1 MSAWLGWVLPP
12 LVGAVIGGVTNDVAI
27 RMLFRPHVP
36 WRVLGWRVPL
46 TPGLIPRERS
56 QIAYAIAETF
66 TQHVLDGD
74 QVADLLL
81 TDAVRARLKDKVAGM
96 VDQLGGLLGANAAML
111 GMAKGMAGDLLLRE
125 IDALARADGP
135 SGDHIRER
143 IRERI
148 DALDVARLE
157 DLVLGFSR
165 RQFRA
170 ITWFGVLLGGLIG
183 LTQVLLAQLLPA
195 VGAAA
200 G

>member
-1 MSAWLGWVLPP
+1 MLPP

-27 RMLFRPHVP
+27 RMLFRPYAP

-46 TPGLIPRERS
+46 TPGLIPRERA
-56 QIAYAIAETF
+56 QIAHAIAETF

-81 TDAVRARLKDKVAGM
+81 TDAVCSRLKDKVAGM
-96 VDQLGGLLGANAAML
+96 VEQLGGLLGANAAML

-157 DLVLGFSR
+157 ELVLGFSR
-165 RQFRA
+165 KQFRA

-183 LTQVLLAQLLPA
+183 MAQVLLAHVLPA
-195 VGAAA
+195 A

>member
-1 MSAWLGWVLPP
+1 LSAWAGWVLPP

-27 RMLFRPHVP
+27 RMLFRPYAP

-46 TPGLIPRERS
+46 TPGLIPRERA

-66 TQHVLDGD
+66 TEHVLDTD

-81 TDAVRARLKDKVAGM
+81 TERVRAALKDKMAGM
-96 VDQLGGLLGANAAML
+96 VDQLGGLLGANPAML
-111 GMAKGMAGDLLLRE
+111 SMAKGMAGDLLLRE

-135 SGDHIRER
+135 SGEHIRER

-148 DALDVARLE
+148 DALDVAKLE
-157 DLVLGFSR
+157 ALVLGFSR

-183 LTQVLLAQLLPA
+183 VAQVLLMQVLPA
-195 VGAAA
+195 A

>member
-1 MSAWLGWVLPP
+1 MSVWASWVLPP
-12 LVGAVIGGVTNDVAI
+12 VIGAIIGGVTNDVAI
-27 RMLFRPHVP
+27 RMLFRPYAP

-46 TPGLIPRERS
+46 TPGLIPRERA
-56 QIAYAIAETF
+56 QIAQAIAQTF
-66 TQHVLDGD
+66 TEHVLDTD

-81 TDAVRARLKDKVAGM
+81 TDRVRAALRDKVAGM
-96 VDQLGGLLGANAAML
+96 VDQLGGLLGANPAML
-111 GMAKGMAGDLLLRE
+111 TMAKGMAGDLLLRE

-135 SGDHIRER
+135 TGEHIRER

-157 DLVLGFSR
+157 ALVLGFSR
-165 RQFRA
+165 KQFRA

-183 LTQVLLAQLLPA
+183 VAQVLLTQVLPA
-195 VGAAA
+195 G

>member
-1 MSAWLGWVLPP
+1 MSVWASWVLPP
-12 LVGAVIGGVTNDVAI
+12 VIGAIIGGVTNDVAI
-27 RMLFRPHVP
+27 RMLFRPYAP

-46 TPGLIPRERS
+46 TPGLIPRERA
-56 QIAYAIAETF
+56 QIAQAIAQTF
-66 TQHVLDGD
+66 TEHVLDTD

-81 TDAVRARLKDKVAGM
+81 TDRVRAALRDKVAGM
-96 VDQLGGLLGANAAML
+96 VDQLGGLLGANPAML
-111 GMAKGMAGDLLLRE
+111 TMAKGMAGDLLLRE

-135 SGDHIRER
+135 TGEHIRER

-157 DLVLGFSR
+157 ALVLGFSR
-165 RQFRA
+165 KQFRA

-183 LTQVLLAQLLPA
+183 VVQVLLAQVLPA
-195 VGAAA
+195 A

>member
-1 MSAWLGWVLPP
+1 MSAWAGWLLPP

-27 RMLFRPHVP
+27 RMLFRPYVA
-36 WRVLGWRVPL
+36 WRVSCLRVPL
-46 TPGLIPRERS
+46 TPGLIPRERR
-56 QIAYAIAETF
+56 QIALAIAETF
-66 TQHVLDGD
+66 TEHVLDSD

-81 TDAVRARLKDKVAGM
+81 TDRVRTVLRDKVAGM
-96 VDQLGGLLGANAAML
+96 VDQLGGLLGANPAML
-111 GMAKGMAGDLLLRE
+111 AMAKSMAGDLLLRE
-125 IDALARADGP
+125 IDGLVRSDGP

-157 DLVLGFSR
+157 ALVLGFSR

-183 LTQVLLAQLLPA
+183 LAQVLLMHLLPA
-195 VGAAA
+195 A
-200 G
+200 

>member
-1 MSAWLGWVLPP
+1 MSVWASWLLPP
-12 LVGAVIGGVTNDVAI
+12 VIGAVIGGVTNDVAI
-27 RMLFRPHVP
+27 RMLFRPHAP

-46 TPGLIPRERS
+46 TPGLIPRERA
-56 QIAYAIAETF
+56 QIAHAIAETF
-66 TQHVLDGD
+66 TEHVLDTD

-81 TDAVRARLKDKVAGM
+81 TDRVRTALRDKVAGM

-111 GMAKGMAGDLLLRE
+111 SMAKGMAGDLLLRE
-125 IDALARADGP
+125 IDTLARSDGP

-157 DLVLGFSR
+157 ALVLGFSR
-165 RQFRA
+165 KQFRA

-183 LTQVLLAQLLPA
+183 AAQVLLTQVLP
-195 VGAAA
+195 AA

>member
-1 MSAWLGWVLPP
+1 MSVWASWILPP
-12 LVGAVIGGVTNDVAI
+12 VIGAIIGGVTNDVAI
-27 RMLFRPHVP
+27 RMLFRPYAP

-46 TPGLIPRERS
+46 TPGLIPRERA
-56 QIAYAIAETF
+56 QIAQAIAQTF
-66 TQHVLDGD
+66 TEHVLDTD

-81 TDAVRARLKDKVAGM
+81 TDRVRAALRDKVAGM
-96 VDQLGGLLGANAAML
+96 VDQLGGLLGANPAML
-111 GMAKGMAGDLLLRE
+111 TMAKGMAGDLLLRE

-135 SGDHIRER
+135 TGEHIRER

-157 DLVLGFSR
+157 ALVLGFSR
-165 RQFRA
+165 KQFRA

-183 LTQVLLAQLLPA
+183 VAQVLLTQVLP
-195 VGAAA
+195 AA

>member
-1 MSAWLGWVLPP
+1 MSSWANWVLPP
-12 LVGAVIGGVTNDVAI
+12 LIGAVIGGVTNDIAI
-27 RMLFRPHVP
+27 RMLFRPYAP
-36 WRVLGWRVPL
+36 WRVLGWRLPL
-46 TPGLIPRERS
+46 TPGLIPRERG
-56 QIAYAIAETF
+56 QIAYAIADTF
-66 TQHVLDGD
+66 TQHVL
-74 QVADLLL
+74 
-81 TDAVRARLKDKVAGM
+81 DAVRARLKDKVAGM

-157 DLVLGFSR
+157 ALVLGFSR
-165 RQFRA
+165 KQFRA
-170 ITWFGVLLGGLIG
+170 ITWFGVVLGGLIG
-183 LTQVLLAQLLPA
+183 VVQVLLWQVLPA
-195 VGAAA
+195 A

>member
-1 MSAWLGWVLPP
+1 MSVWASWVLPP
-12 LVGAVIGGVTNDVAI
+12 VIGAIIGGVTNDVAI
-27 RMLFRPHVP
+27 RMLFRPYAP

-46 TPGLIPRERS
+46 TPGLIPRERA
-56 QIAYAIAETF
+56 QIAQAIAQTF
-66 TQHVLDGD
+66 TEHVLDTD

-81 TDAVRARLKDKVAGM
+81 TDRVRAALRDKVAGM
-96 VDQLGGLLGANAAML
+96 VDQLGGLLGANPAML
-111 GMAKGMAGDLLLRE
+111 TMAKGMAGDLLLRE

-135 SGDHIRER
+135 TGEHIRER

-157 DLVLGFSR
+157 ALVLGFSR
-165 RQFRA
+165 KQFRA

-183 LTQVLLAQLLPA
+183 VAQVLLTQVLP
-195 VGAAA
+195 AA

>member
-1 MSAWLGWVLPP
+1 MSAWASWVLPP
-12 LVGAVIGGVTNDVAI
+12 LIGAVIGGVTNDVAI
-27 RMLFRPHVP
+27 RMLFRPYAP

-46 TPGLIPRERS
+46 TPGLIPRERA

-66 TQHVLDGD
+66 TEHVLDGD

-81 TDAVRARLKDKVAGM
+81 TDTVRTRLKDKVAGM
-96 VDQLGGLLGANAAML
+96 VDQLGGLLGANATML

-157 DLVLGFSR
+157 ALVLGFSR
-165 RQFRA
+165 KQFRA
-170 ITWFGVLLGGLIG
+170 ITWFGVLLGGMIG
-183 LTQVLLAQLLPA
+183 VVQVLLTQVLP
-195 VGAAA
+195 AA

>member
-1 MSAWLGWVLPP
+1 MSVWAGWVLPP

-27 RMLFRPHVP
+27 RMLFRPYVA
-36 WRVLGWRVPL
+36 WRVGGLRVPL
-46 TPGLIPRERS
+46 TPGLIPRERA

-66 TQHVLDGD
+66 TRHVLDGD

-81 TDAVRARLKDKVAGM
+81 TDRVRATLKDKVAGL
-96 VDQLGGLLGANAAML
+96 VDQLGGLLGANPTVLA
-111 GMAKGMAGDLLLRE
+111 MAKGMAGDLLLRE
-125 IDALARADGP
+125 IDSLARSDGP
-135 SGDHIRER
+135 SGEHIRER

-157 DLVLGFSR
+157 ALVLGFSR

-183 LTQVLLAQLLPA
+183 VVQVLLMHVLPTA
-195 VGAAA
+195 
-200 G
+200 

>member
-1 MSAWLGWVLPP
+1 MSVWASWILPP
-12 LVGAVIGGVTNDVAI
+12 VIGAIIGGVTNDVAI
-27 RMLFRPHVP
+27 RMLFRPYAP

-46 TPGLIPRERS
+46 TPGLIPRERA
-56 QIAYAIAETF
+56 QIAQAIAQTF
-66 TQHVLDGD
+66 TEHVLDTD

-81 TDAVRARLKDKVAGM
+81 TDRVRAALRDKAAGM
-96 VDQLGGLLGANAAML
+96 VDQLGGLLGANPAML
-111 GMAKGMAGDLLLRE
+111 TMAKGMAGDLLLRE

-135 SGDHIRER
+135 TGEHIRER

-157 DLVLGFSR
+157 ALVLGFSR
-165 RQFRA
+165 KQFRA

-183 LTQVLLAQLLPA
+183 VAQVLLTQVLP
-195 VGAAA
+195 AA

>member
-1 MSAWLGWVLPP
+1 LSVWASWILPP
-12 LVGAVIGGVTNDVAI
+12 VIGAIIGGVTNDVAI
-27 RMLFRPHVP
+27 RMLFRPYAP

-46 TPGLIPRERS
+46 TPGLIPRERA
-56 QIAYAIAETF
+56 QIAQAIAQTF
-66 TQHVLDGD
+66 TEHVLDTD

-81 TDAVRARLKDKVAGM
+81 TDRVRAALRDKAAGM
-96 VDQLGGLLGANAAML
+96 VDQLGGLLGANPAML
-111 GMAKGMAGDLLLRE
+111 TMAKGMAGDLLLRE

-135 SGDHIRER
+135 TGEHIRER

-157 DLVLGFSR
+157 ALVLGFSR
-165 RQFRA
+165 KQFRA

-183 LTQVLLAQLLPA
+183 VAQVLLTQVLP
-195 VGAAA
+195 AA

>member
-1 MSAWLGWVLPP
+1 LSVWAGWVLPP

-27 RMLFRPHVP
+27 RMLFRPYVA
-36 WRVLGWRVPL
+36 WRVGGLRVPL
-46 TPGLIPRERS
+46 TPGLIPRERA

-66 TQHVLDGD
+66 TRHVLDGD

-81 TDAVRARLKDKVAGM
+81 TDRVRATLKDKVAGL
-96 VDQLGGLLGANAAML
+96 VDQLGGLLGANPTVLA
-111 GMAKGMAGDLLLRE
+111 MAKGMAGDLLLRE
-125 IDALARADGP
+125 IDSLARSDGP
-135 SGDHIRER
+135 SGEHIRER

-157 DLVLGFSR
+157 ALVLGFSR

-183 LTQVLLAQLLPA
+183 VVQVLLMHVLPTA
-195 VGAAA
+195 
-200 G
+200 